1 MSAFFAALPSE
12 TEDTKIPPALPW
24 TIWIPNGKELFS
36 MCNSRT
42 FSCLQSED
50 GFCII
55 KRAYLSFV
63 AQAFYKVWNRKIKD
77 EGKREKGEEKW
88 KKGEKNY

>member
-1 MSAFFAALPSE
+1 
-12 TEDTKIPPALPW
+12 
-24 TIWIPNGKELFS
+24 

-77 EGKREKGEEKW
+77 EGKREKGEEK
-88 KKGEKNY
+88 